1 MPAPFIFLL
10 VMGATIMLIIFFGA
24 WAVATDIEGR
34 ELTFGLTG
42 SAPGD
47 TAAPNDNTGA
57 PAAFGAAPIGE
68 TAAPNDGAAG
78 TWWGRG
84 FLKACPLH

>member
-10 VMGATIMLIIFFGA
+10 VLGATVALIIFFGA
-24 WAVATDIEGR
+24 WAVASDIEGR
-34 ELTFGLTG
+34 QLTFGVVAG
-42 SAPGD
+42 SAPD
-47 TAAPNDNTGA
+47 NAAGA
-57 PAAFGAAPIGE
+57 DDDGRPAAFGAAPIGE
-68 TAAPNDGAAG
+68 TDSAAAD

>member
-10 VMGATIMLIIFFGA
+10 VIGATVALIIFFGA

-34 ELTFGLTG
+34 QLTFGLAAG
-42 SAPGD
+42 STPDAPAS
-47 TAAPNDNTGA
+47 AADGA
-57 PAAFGAAPIGE
+57 PAAFGAAPIG
-68 TAAPNDGAAG
+68 APAPDADGAAN
-78 TWWGRG
+78 TWWGQG

>member
-10 VMGATIMLIIFFGA
+10 VLGATVALIIFFGA
-24 WAVATDIEGR
+24 WAVASDIEGR
-34 ELTFGLTG
+34 QLTFGVAAG
-42 SAPGD
+42 SAPD
-47 TAAPNDNTGA
+47 DAAGGA
-57 PAAFGAAPIGE
+57 DAGRPAAFGAAPIGE
-68 TAAPNDGAAG
+68 TDSAAAD